1 MENKKIREIKLSNA
15 SKYTVLTLSLMGAI
29 GLGAVGINNLVNPE
43 TEQVISDGVSN
54 VEGETPEEIVSVKE
68 EKLENPFTVNAQV
81 KTYYYDL
88 KDDASIRENALVF
101 YNGSYTPS
109 TGMNY
114 FYNNQN
120 FDVVASFS
128 GEIIEKKVDPMYGV
142 TISLKHNDGLV
153 AVYSSLSEVSVNV
166 GDKVKQGDVLAKAG
180 TNTIDASMGNHLNF
194 SLLKNDNYINPRD
207 NFSKIIKDI

>member
-68 EKLENPFTVNAQV
+68 EKLEKPFIVNAQI

-88 KDDASIRENALVF
+88 KDEASIRENALVF

-194 SLLKNDNYINPRD
+194 SLLKNGNYINPRD
-207 NFSKIIKDI
+207 NFSKNIKDI

>member
-1 MENKKIREIKLSNA
+1 MENEKLREIKLSNA

-29 GLGAVGINNLVNPE
+29 GLGAIGINNLVNPE

-68 EKLENPFTVNAQV
+68 EKLERPFTVNAQV

-88 KDDASIRENALVF
+88 KDEASIRENALVF

-109 TGMNY
+109 IGMNY

-142 TISLKHNDGLV
+142 TIYLKHNDGLV
-153 AVYSSLSEVSVNV
+153 AVYSSLSELSVNV

-194 SLLKNDNYINPRD
+194 SLLK
-207 NFSKIIKDI
+207 KIYRVIMSYLLLHSS